1 MPFERCI
8 SNEDKEGDYFMKNI
22 FSREELLIGK
32 ENVEKLKKSKVAVF
46 GIGGVGS
53 YVVEA
58 LARAGIG
65 NFVLVDNDNIDITNI
80 NRQILQQLKLLE
92 KLK

>member
-32 ENVEKLKKSKVAVF
+32 EGIKSLDEIR
-46 GIGGVGS
+46 GI
-53 YVVEA
+53 
-58 LARAGIG
+58 L
-65 NFVLVDNDNIDITNI
+65 
-80 NRQILQQLKLLE
+80 
-92 KLK
+92 